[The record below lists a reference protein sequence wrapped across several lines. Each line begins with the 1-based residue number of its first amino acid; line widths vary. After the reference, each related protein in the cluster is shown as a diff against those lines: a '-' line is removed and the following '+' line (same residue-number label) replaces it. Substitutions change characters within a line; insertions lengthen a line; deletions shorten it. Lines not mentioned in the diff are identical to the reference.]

1 LVYVPW
7 KKLGRKLGLCTLE
20 EARKYINERII
31 FIQDLGIK
39 TLESYE
45 FLFLLPVATH
55 GHEPST
61 TYNLA
66 RIQTCERAWKVY
78 HTKAKQVGL
87 WLGIGQ
93 TKQMRRNFVCFLLA
107 I

>member
-39 TLESYE
+39 TLES
-45 FLFLLPVATH
+45 
-55 GHEPST
+55 
-61 TYNLA
+61 
-66 RIQTCERAWKVY
+66 
-78 HTKAKQVGL
+78 
-87 WLGIGQ
+87 
-93 TKQMRRNFVCFLLA
+93 
-107 I
+107 